1 MARGKRRI
9 ADRLHSA
16 AIHLLRRLREADA
29 ASGISPSRLSTLS
42 VLVFGGPASM
52 RELAE
57 AEMVRSPTMTGI
69 IQGLEDNGL
78 VARAPDPHDG
88 RAVVLRPTD
97 RGARLFHAAR
107 ARRIDAFETLLHAAT
122 PAELRVLDDAAEIL
136 DQLIRSARE

>member
-42 VLVFGGPASM
+42 VLVFGGPASVC
-52 RELAE
+52 ELAR

-69 IQGLEDNGL
+69 VQGLEDDGL
-78 VARAPDPHDG
+78 VARARDPHDG
-88 RAVVLRPTD
+88 RAVVLRPTA
-97 RGARLFHAAR
+97 RGERLLHAAR
-107 ARRIDAFETLLHAAT
+107 ARRIDAFEALLEGAT
-122 PAELRVLDDAAEIL
+122 PAELHVLEEAGRIL
-136 DQLIRSARE
+136 ERLIGSA

>member
-1 MARGKRRI
+1 MARGKHRI

-42 VLVFGGPASM
+42 VLVFGGPASV
-52 RELAE
+52 RGLAE

-69 IQGLEDNGL
+69 VQGLEDDGL

-88 RAVVLRPTD
+88 RAVVLRATP
-97 RGARLFHAAR
+97 RGERLLRAAR
-107 ARRIDAFETLLHAAT
+107 TRRIGAFEALLDAAT
-122 PAELRVLDDAAEIL
+122 PAELRVLDEAAEIL
-136 DQLIRSARE
+136 EQLIRSA

>member
-1 MARGKRRI
+1 MARGKHRI

-42 VLVFGGPASM
+42 VLVFGGPASV
-52 RELAE
+52 RGLAE

-69 IQGLEDNGL
+69 VQGLEDDGL

-88 RAVVLRPTD
+88 RAVVLRATP
-97 RGARLFHAAR
+97 RGERLLRAAR
-107 ARRIDAFETLLHAAT
+107 TRRIDAFEALLDAAT
-122 PAELRVLDDAAEIL
+122 PAELRVLDEAAEIL
-136 DQLIRSARE
+136 EQLIRSA